1 MAPLGPPPRWQ
12 SLRQRRLATKLLDA
26 SRWSPMIRD
35 TLKVKVSLQNSSCSS
50 HSLFS
55 QILYLSPKDLWVNER
70 TVSERLDLSC
80 HCCALSWHKLGCE
93 MSRLGTLSLE
103 ERSSMLFPGT
113 RMGMY
118 LMDLDMF
125 HGSSCCIVRYC
136 KWVHRVPVITCH
148 NHILRRNT
156 LVITLVWRMTRRR
169 RFGHWIFGLDIGP
182 SLEKKTLATFAATA
196 LLGFLNQLLQP
207 IFSLDLTVGL
217 MSNDQVLRKVSCTM
231 LIWCLHQ
238 KHKPVEPPW
247 PVWWFSRRQWAWEK
261 GESLHPLL
269 VR

>member
-1 MAPLGPPPRWQ
+1 MSIYESMSELC
-12 SLRQRRLATKLLDA
+12 LMCL
-26 SRWSPMIRD
+26 
-35 TLKVKVSLQNSSCSS
+35 
-50 HSLFS
+50 
-55 QILYLSPKDLWVNER
+55 
-70 TVSERLDLSC
+70 ERLDLSC
-80 HCCALSWHKLGCE
+80 HCCALSWTQTGMWDVTPLALFR
-93 MSRLGTLSLE
+93 SRSGHRCFFRE
-103 ERSSMLFPGT
+103 PDGT

-118 LMDLDMF
+118 FMDLDMF
-125 HGSSCCIVRYC
+125 HGSSCCMVRYC
-136 KWVHRVPVITCH
+136 KWVHRVPVITCY

-156 LVITLVWRMTRRR
+156 LVITLVWRMTTRR
-169 RFGHWIFGLDIGP
+169 RFGHWILRGYSAQP
-182 SLEKKTLATFAATA
+182 WEQSLAATA